1 MNRTSTELFSSR
13 PWFRSETGRLVL
25 MLVSRAFMQ
34 AARKSQQPTMNAR
47 RSNTLDTDSVRR
59 VQRRLCGGELWI
71 SGTWV
76 FDGGIG
82 DLRGQIPM
90 GPSTPV
96 QAGAF
101 VVKARETNGRA
112 AASSVDTNTAGLA
125 IGKIG
130 SADRAHH
137 NTTFSHGRSE
147 PNKRLERARAGHSG
161 LSADGA
167 WAKATAALGMT
178 LLAHDTEEADTTGDR
193 AAQLGL
199 AQGPALAKD
208 LCATQAGKP
217 HAPHGLSSP
226 VVVSA

>member
-1 MNRTSTELFSSR
+1 
-13 PWFRSETGRLVL
+13 
-25 MLVSRAFMQ
+25 
-34 AARKSQQPTMNAR
+34 
-47 RSNTLDTDSVRR
+47 
-59 VQRRLCGGELWI
+59 
-71 SGTWV
+71 
-76 FDGGIG
+76 
-82 DLRGQIPM
+82 M

-208 LCATQAGKP
+208 LCATQAGKTACTARP
-217 HAPHGLSSP
+217 EQPRCGQCLSTWRIVAASSAAANLATYASAPTDLTCVSLAVP
-226 VVVSA
+226 VSDEWITTGIDLKR